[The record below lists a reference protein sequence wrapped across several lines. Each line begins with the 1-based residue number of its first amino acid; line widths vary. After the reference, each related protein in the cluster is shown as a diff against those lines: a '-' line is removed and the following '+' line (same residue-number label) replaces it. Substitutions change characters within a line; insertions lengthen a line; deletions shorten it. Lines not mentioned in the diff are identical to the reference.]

1 MEHKCESAAPAR
13 PDYVGRHRLFRK
25 VRIEGGNYG
34 YRLEPVLYG
43 GDPLYVP
50 RHYRNPAT
58 QALLDVGLSGC
69 APHAAHTYAN
79 FIIAGLPRLP
89 LSVIW

>member
-34 YRLEPVLYG
+34 YRYVLEPVVLHG
-43 GDPLYVP
+43 NPNYVP
-50 RHYRNPAT
+50 RHYLSPLTA
-58 QALLDVGLSGC
+58 ALRAAREAHAERRGVSASPESMGAM
-69 APHAAHTYAN
+69 APPVY
-79 FIIAGLPRLP
+79 
-89 LSVIW
+89 